1 MEDRMIQRIS
11 VPKKSQRARDRVSEE
26 IALEH
31 IYKFLVRKKD
41 TETIKKD
48 GETTM
53 VSFEAMNPKGNL
65 MKDFRSLFTRTKIGG
80 WAKYRSRLVEL
91 ASAMVEMSSTPD
103 LALILQ
109 VIVLKNRF
117 LDEKRTRYEVALV
130 EVKRGQAKLSSD
142 QRKDVA
148 ISEKHGIPYY
158 LLRVDDSD
166 FMNGNFVL
174 KLEQLT
180 PNLELSVPELAKP

>member
-1 MEDRMIQRIS
+1 MEDRMTQRIS

-31 IYKFLVRKKD
+31 IYKFFVRKNN

-65 MKDFRSLFTRTKIGG
+65 MKDLRSLFMRTKVGG
-80 WAKYRSRLVEL
+80 QGIYRSKLVEL
-91 ASAMVEMSSTPD
+91 VSAMTEMSSTPD

-109 VIVLKNRF
+109 VIVWKNGI
-117 LDEKRTRYEVALV
+117 LDKKKTRYAVAIV
-130 EVKRGQAKLSSD
+130 EVKRGNAKLSSD
-142 QRKDVA
+142 QSKDVE
-148 ISEKHGIPYY
+148 ISKKRGIPYY

-166 FMNGNFVL
+166 FMKGNFVL
-174 KLEQLT
+174 KLELRT
-180 PNLELSVPELAKP
+180 PSLDLLVPELATT